1 MEGGEKL
8 CGVEQEGGGECHV
21 REELVGRR
29 HADNGRSERG
39 KSHEYVGRSTF
50 VFSSSVYLRFSPEPI
65 STAFSRNYEICC
77 KN

>member
-1 MEGGEKL
+1 MQRLLPILEVVARRVMEGGEKL
-8 CGVEQEGGGECHV
+8 CGVEQEGGECHV

-50 VFSSSVYLRFSPEPI
+50 VFS
-65 STAFSRNYEICC
+65 T
-77 KN
+77 